1 MSPTSQVWMI
11 MSGRIGIPS
20 FLISLVCF
28 FFLTR
33 ATTLN
38 SQNLIKTPE
47 LILDHL
53 VTSVADTGGLV
64 FKVQWY
70 YEFEG
75 DSWTGE
81 GTLQI
86 LGKDYLKLELPYQ
99 EVLIQKSTI
108 MMKYP
113 ETDQLIIDH
122 FNRQDPSN
130 IFALFLGEFDLFYV
144 KSAERV
150 GTSLV
155 ELLLV
160 GKTMVGFDTLR
171 ILVDENSW
179 LPQLIYATAGEDI
192 QVSIQINRVLPLND
206 PELLIQGEMTAGEI
220 IDLRE

>member
-1 MSPTSQVWMI
+1 MNP
-11 MSGRIGIPS
+11 
-20 FLISLVCF
+20 
-28 FFLTR
+28 
-33 ATTLN
+33 
-38 SQNLIKTPE
+38 QNLIKTPE

-64 FKVQWY
+64 FTVQWY

-81 GTLQI
+81 GTLQV

-99 EVLIQKSTI
+99 EVLIKKSTI

-144 KSAERV
+144 ESAERV

-160 GKTMVGFDTLR
+160 GKTMVGFDKLK

-192 QVSIQINRVLPLND
+192 QVSIRINRVLPLND
-206 PELLIQGEMTAGEI
+206 PKCLIQGNLTAGEI